1 MSGKRIQS
9 AVHQALTNL
18 FDPQLVKKEW
28 SVRKGA
34 ADTFGDAASYAPR
47 LDIAVGP
54 FNMTLRNRE
63 QDAYAI
69 RNFKHPFIE

>member
-9 AVHQALTNL
+9 AVLQALTNL

-34 ADTFGDAASYAPR
+34 LLLAGCGVTKCISGKNAQIIDSETAEKHIFKGSRVVYR
-47 LDIAVGP
+47 
-54 FNMTLRNRE
+54 FNCV
-63 QDAYAI
+63 
-69 RNFKHPFIE
+69 